1 MKQLNLIKVDTRKS
15 ILKREDAIIKEAN
28 NLHASLS

>member
-1 MKQLNLIKVDTRKS
+1 MKQLNLIS
-15 ILKREDAIIKEAN
+15 INIRMLTLKRKDNIIREAN